1 LMVGARAIVTPSSGV
16 VINSGGAAGTITG
29 RGTVKVTRTAATA
42 DYSSQYKFT
51 TNTLTNLTVDYAG
64 TAAQVV
70 SALSYGNLTISNT
83 TGVTAAANF
92 DVSGTLTVGAGAT
105 LTPASGVVINCGG
118 AGGTIMGSGAVMVEG

>member
-1 LMVGARAIVTPSSGV
+1 MGAVGARSTPASGV

-29 RGTVKVTRTAATA
+29 SGTVKVTRTAATA

-83 TGVTAAANF
+83 AGVTAAANF
-92 DVSGTLTVGAGAT
+92 DVSGTLTVAAGAT
-105 LTPASGVVINCGG
+105 LTPAAGVVINSGG
-118 AGGTIMGSGAVMVEG
+118 AAGTITGSGTGTEA